1 MRTLKGT
8 DVTDPSS
15 TISQI
20 ADFLDDA
27 NRERLLDIFGTAI
40 EAAEDF
46 MVVIEEMSTSDR
58 VFAKPCLDFQFAR
71 FAINE
76 YNELYDRPP
85 LNAFR
90 KLVVMEGFE
99 DMAASE
105 IAGLILADKAAAF
118 AALLH
123 VGLAT
128 RAIAD
133 LGGDNGRLVIFYQ
146 KVGEFLDGLRNLY
159 RSEQ

>member
-1 MRTLKGT
+1 MVAVDEMAT
-8 DVTDPSS
+8 SS
-15 TISQI
+15 
-20 ADFLDDA
+20 
-27 NRERLLDIFGTAI
+27 
-40 EAAEDF
+40 
-46 MVVIEEMSTSDR
+46 R
-58 VFAKPCLDFQFAR
+58 VFAKPCLELLSSR
-71 FAINE
+71 FALDE
-76 YNELYDRPP
+76 YHDLYERPQS
-85 LNAFR
+85 NAFR

-105 IAGLILADKAAAF
+105 IAGLILADKPTAF
-118 AALLH
+118 TALLH

-146 KVGEFLDGLRNLY
+146 KVGDFLDGLRNLY